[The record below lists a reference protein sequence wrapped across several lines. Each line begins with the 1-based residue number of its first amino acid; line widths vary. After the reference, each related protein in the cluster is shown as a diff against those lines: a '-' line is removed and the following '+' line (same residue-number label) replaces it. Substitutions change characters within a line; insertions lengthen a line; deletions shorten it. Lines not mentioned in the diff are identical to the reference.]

1 MKLADWSNLNQS
13 DKLIPQL
20 NTDDVGTEIILVVL
34 MLYAATAVMV
44 KTSETLTGL
53 QIHSEWSCQI
63 NMEFKSL
70 QIGLL
75 PVIGWQIVP
84 KFPRTLVTK
93 HSVHNKSISVHVT
106 WLLNPMGQNPTTAV
120 RPGLASACCLSPL
133 KSFSAVLVFLHLRA
147 L

>member
-1 MKLADWSNLNQS
+1 MKPADRSNLNQF

-20 NTDDVGTEIILVVL
+20 KTDDAGTEIILVLL
-34 MLYAATAVMV
+34 MLYAVTVVMV

-53 QIHSEWSCQI
+53 QLRSDWSCQI
-63 NMEFKSL
+63 NMELKSL

-93 HSVHNKSISVHVT
+93 HSLHNKSISVCIT

-120 RPGLASACCLSPL
+120 RPGWRPR
-133 KSFSAVLVFLHLRA
+133 AVLAH
-147 L
+147 